1 MRTSQTGIELVKQF
15 EGCKLDAYKC
25 PAGVW
30 TIGYGH
36 TAGVKQGQRIT
47 AAQAESYLR
56 ADLEKYEKKVEKYG
70 GYGWN
75 QNEFDALVSFAYNVG
90 SIDQLTANGTR
101 SRAVIAD
108 KMLSYNKA
116 AGKVLAGLTRRRQAE
131 RQLFL
136 KSCTGATGS
145 TGADNM
151 GAGNMTGTTRATVR
165 SGSRG
170 ADVTY
175 LQQRLIALGYK
186 PGNADGIFGSKTLA
200 AVKAFQKDH
209 RLTVD
214 GIVGTKT
221 WAALAV

>member
-1 MRTSQTGIELVKQF
+1 MKTSQTGIDLIKQF
-15 EGCKLDAYKC
+15 EGCVLTAYKC

-47 AAQAESYLR
+47 AAQAENYLKT
-56 ADLEKYEKKVEKYG
+56 DLQAYEKKVDRYSR
-70 GYGWN
+70 YGWN
-75 QNEFDALVSFAYNVG
+75 QNEFDALVSFAYNIG

-116 AGKVLAGLTRRRQAE
+116 GGMVLSGLVKRRQAE

-136 KSCTGATGS
+136 KSCTGAT
-145 TGADNM
+145 DNT
-151 GAGNMTGTTRATVR
+151 GAGNTAGTTRATVR

-175 LQQRLIALGYK
+175 LQQRLTALGYK
-186 PGNADGIFGSKTLA
+186 PGTADGIFGSKTLA
-200 AVKAFQKDH
+200 AVRAFQTDH
-209 RLTVD
+209 KLAVD
-214 GIVGTKT
+214 GIAGPKT
-221 WAALAV
+221 WAALAAE

>member
-1 MRTSQTGIELVKQF
+1 MKTSQTGIDLIKQF
-15 EGCKLDAYKC
+15 EGCVLTAYKC

-56 ADLEKYEKKVEKYG
+56 SDLEKYEKKVDKYSR
-70 GYGWN
+70 YGWN
-75 QNEFDALVSFAYNVG
+75 QNEFDALVSFAYNIG

-101 SRAVIAD
+101 SRAVIAE
-108 KMLSYNKA
+108 KMLSYNE
-116 AGKVLAGLTRRRQAE
+116 AGGVILSGLVRRRQAE

-136 KSCTGATGS
+136 KSCTGAT
-145 TGADNM
+145 DNT
-151 GAGNMTGTTRATVR
+151 GAGNTADTTRATVR

-175 LQQRLIALGYK
+175 LQQRLTALGYK
-186 PGNADGIFGSKTLA
+186 PGTADGIFGSNLA
-200 AVKAFQKDH
+200 AVRAFQTDH
-209 RLTVD
+209 KLAVD
-214 GIVGTKT
+214 GIAGPKT
-221 WAALAV
+221 WAALAAE

>member
-1 MRTSQTGIELVKQF
+1 MKTSQTGINLIKQF
-15 EGCKLDAYKC
+15 EGCRLTAYKC

-47 AAQAESYLR
+47 AAQAENYLR
-56 ADLEKYEKKVEKYG
+56 EDLEKYEKKVEKYSS
-70 GYGWN
+70 YGWN

-116 AGKVLAGLTRRRQAE
+116 TGKVLAELTRRRQAE

-136 KSCTGATGS
+136 KSCTGATGN
-145 TGADNM
+145 A
-151 GAGNMTGTTRATVR
+151 GAGDVAGTQRATVR

-175 LQQRLIALGYK
+175 LQQRLAALGYK
-186 PGNADGIFGSKTLA
+186 PGTADGIFGSKTLA
-200 AVKAFQKDH
+200 AVKSFQKDH
-209 RLTVD
+209 KLTVD
-214 GIVGTKT
+214 GIVGAKT
-221 WAALAV
+221 WAALAE

>member
-1 MRTSQTGIELVKQF
+1 M
-15 EGCKLDAYKC
+15 
-25 PAGVW
+25 
-30 TIGYGH
+30 
-36 TAGVKQGQRIT
+36 
-47 AAQAESYLR
+47 
-56 ADLEKYEKKVEKYG
+56 
-70 GYGWN
+70 
-75 QNEFDALVSFAYNVG
+75 
-90 SIDQLTANGTR
+90 
-101 SRAVIAD
+101 IAD

>member
-1 MRTSQTGIELVKQF
+1 MKTSQTGIDLIKQF
-15 EGCKLDAYKC
+15 EGCVLTAYKC

-47 AAQAESYLR
+47 AAQAENYLKT
-56 ADLEKYEKKVEKYG
+56 DLQAYEKKVEKYSR
-70 GYGWN
+70 YGWN
-75 QNEFDALVSFAYNVG
+75 QNEFDALVSFAYNIG

-101 SRAVIAD
+101 SRAVIAE

-116 AGKVLAGLTRRRQAE
+116 GGVILSGLVRRRQAE

-136 KSCTGATGS
+136 KSCTGAT
-145 TGADNM
+145 DNT
-151 GAGNMTGTTRATVR
+151 GAGNTADTTRATVR

-175 LQQRLIALGYK
+175 LQQRLTALGYK
-186 PGNADGIFGSKTLA
+186 PGTADGIFGSNLA
-200 AVKAFQKDH
+200 AVRAFQTDH
-209 RLTVD
+209 KLAVD
-214 GIVGTKT
+214 GIAGPKT
-221 WAALAV
+221 WAALAAE